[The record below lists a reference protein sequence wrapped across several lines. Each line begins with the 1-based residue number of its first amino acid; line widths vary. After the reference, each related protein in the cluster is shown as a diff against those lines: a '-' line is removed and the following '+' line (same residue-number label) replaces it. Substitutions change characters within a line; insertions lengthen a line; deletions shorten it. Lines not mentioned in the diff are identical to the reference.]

1 MVEVNMKDTRNV
13 AAVAASKD
21 DVVLQ
26 WVTFK
31 LDHETYGIN
40 VMQVQEVLRYTEIAP
55 VPGAPHY
62 VLGIIN
68 LRGNVVT
75 VIDTRSRFGLQSAEV
90 DDSSRIVIIEAEKQV
105 IGILVDSVA
114 EVVYL
119 RRSEID
125 NAPNVGTE
133 ESAKFIQ
140 GVSNRDNELLILV
153 DLDKLLSDEEWV
165 ELTQL

>member
-1 MVEVNMKDTRNV
+1 MKQS
-13 AAVAASKD
+13 AAQGSED
-21 DVVLQ
+21 PILQ

-31 LDHETYGIN
+31 LDNETYGIN

-55 VPGAPHY
+55 VPGAPSY

-75 VIDTRSRFGLQSAEV
+75 VIDTRQRFGLYNAEIT
-90 DDSSRIVIIEAEKQV
+90 DNSRIVIIEADKQV
-105 IGILVDSVA
+105 VGIMVDSVA

-119 RRSEID
+119 RQSEIET
-125 NAPNVGTE
+125 APNVGND

-140 GVSNRDNELLILV
+140 GVCNKNGELLILV
-153 DLDKLLSDEEWV
+153 ELDKMMSEEEWS
-165 ELTQL
+165 ELESI

>member
-1 MVEVNMKDTRNV
+1 MSDERRNTTDNTNQN
-13 AAVAASKD
+13 D
-21 DVVLQ
+21 DVQQ
-26 WVTFK
+26 WVTFQ
-31 LDHETYGIN
+31 LDSEIYGIN

-55 VPGAPHY
+55 VPGSPAY

-75 VIDTRSRFGLQSAEV
+75 VLDTRTRFGL
-90 DDSSRIVIIEAEKQV
+90 DSSEMSDNTRIVIIEADKQV

-119 RRSEID
+119 KASEID
-125 NAPNVGTE
+125 IAPNVGND

-140 GVSNRDNELLILV
+140 GVSNKDGNLLILI
-153 DLDKLLSDEEWV
+153 DLNQLLSDEEWDEV
-165 ELTQL
+165 KQF

>member
-1 MVEVNMKDTRNV
+1 MTDSRNV
-13 AAVAASKD
+13 AAVSAGKD
-21 DVVLQ
+21 DAVLQ
-26 WVTFK
+26 WVTFR
-31 LDHETYGIN
+31 LDNETYGIN

-75 VIDTRSRFGLQSAEV
+75 VIDTRSRFGLPSAEV
-90 DDSSRIVIIEAEKQV
+90 DDSTRIVIIEAEKQV
-105 IGILVDSVA
+105 IGILVDSVP

-125 NAPNVGTE
+125 NAPTVGTE

-140 GVSNRDNELLILV
+140 GVSNRGDELLILV
-153 DLDKLLSDEEWV
+153 DLDKLLSDDEWA
-165 ELTQL
+165 ELAQI

>member
-1 MVEVNMKDTRNV
+1 MKDTRNV